1 MLRSRFSLTH
11 LLVLFIMCFVY
22 IFCYNSVYSRN
33 ALFCETN
40 LKIKTVPPQLDI
52 PFPTERKEHRFWMII
67 NIRNHKLLFAPQ
79 SDSLPPPY
87 RCQTIKTHKNVQV
100 KNHLSAYKYCL
111 CERQQLTG
119 RYVDNF
125 IGHLFYCLLQIYD
138 SVRPLLGRKKGIAGH
153 FPPSLQLGK
162 SEQLKISGCITFQ
175 L

>member
-1 MLRSRFSLTH
+1 
-11 LLVLFIMCFVY
+11 
-22 IFCYNSVYSRN
+22 
-33 ALFCETN
+33 
-40 LKIKTVPPQLDI
+40 
-52 PFPTERKEHRFWMII
+52 MII

-175 L
+175 LQGHNPALAINISNEIATFNGDQPMSLTKNE